1 MHSARL
7 SLVAGLATLCL
18 VLAGCS
24 SKVADTT
31 QYSGFLPDYSKL
43 KPSESPSGHQTLRWI
58 SPDDKLSDYRGI
70 YYTPVV
76 YYPAAKPNNRVSQAT
91 LDQIRTYLDTQLKA
105 AVAQRKPLVSQPEP
119 GTLVMKTAITAVN
132 AENQDMKIYEVV
144 PVAAVVASTMAAS
157 GHRTQNSVLF
167 LEAELLDAKTGK
179 PVMEV
184 VRKAYGKT
192 VANSSAP
199 INQAELKSAIDE
211 MVRDVVA
218 LPAE

>member
-1 MHSARL
+1 MQKMRL
-7 SLVAGLATLCL
+7 PLVAGLATLCV

-31 QYSGFLPDYSKL
+31 QYSGYLADYSKL
-43 KPSESPSGHQTLRWI
+43 KPTESPSGHQTLRWV
-58 SPDDKLSDYRGI
+58 SPDFKLSDYRGI

-76 YYPAAKPNNRVSQAT
+76 YYPAAKPTARVSQAT
-91 LDQIRTYLDTQLKA
+91 LDKVRAYLDQQLKT
-105 AVAQRKPLVSQPEP
+105 AVAERKPLVNQAGP

-132 AENQDMKIYEVV
+132 AENQDMKFYEVV

-179 PVMEV
+179 PVVEV

-192 VANSSAP
+192 VPNSSTP
-199 INQAELKSAIDE
+199 INEAELKSAIDE
-211 MVRDVVA
+211 MVRDVVTF
-218 LPAE
+218 PAQ

>member
-7 SLVAGLATLCL
+7 PLVAGLATLCF

-24 SKVADTT
+24 SKIADST
-31 QYSGFLPDYSKL
+31 QYSGFLTDYSKL
-43 KPSESPSGHQTLRWI
+43 KPSESPSGHQTLRWT
-58 SPDDKLSDYRGI
+58 SPDYKLSDYRGI

-91 LDQIRTYLDTQLKA
+91 LDQIRSYLDTQFKS
-105 AVAQRKPLVSQPEP
+105 AVAQRKPLVSQPVP
-119 GTLVMKTAITAVN
+119 GTLIMKTAITAVK
-132 AENQDMKIYEVV
+132 AENQDMKFYEVV

-167 LEAELLDAKTGK
+167 LEAQLLDAKTGR

-192 VANSSAP
+192 VPNSNAP
-199 INQAELKSAIDE
+199 IDLTELKSGIDE

-218 LPAE
+218 IPAE